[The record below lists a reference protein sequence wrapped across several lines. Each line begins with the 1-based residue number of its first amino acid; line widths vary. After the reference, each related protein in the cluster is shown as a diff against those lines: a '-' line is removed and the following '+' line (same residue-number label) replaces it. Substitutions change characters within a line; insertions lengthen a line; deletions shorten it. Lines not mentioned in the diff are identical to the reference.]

1 MKEFTTRKDNKPR
14 FYHLDN
20 GNLLIVDETGYHEY
34 CKHCR
39 RLLFE
44 YLRESGGC
52 PFECGCPALTVND
65 LVTQLLLSIDNC
77 QTLEEVKRMVLML
90 KAQKDMAY
98 VR

>member
-1 MKEFTTRKDNKPR
+1 MREFSTHKDSKPR

-20 GNLLIVDETGYHEY
+20 GNLLIVDDAGYHEY

-44 YLRESGGC
+44 YLARNGGC
-52 PFECGCPALTVND
+52 TFDCGCPVFTVND
-65 LVTQLLLSIDNC
+65 LVTNLLLSMDAC
-77 QTLEEVKRMVLML
+77 QTIEEAKRMVLML
-90 KAQKDMAY
+90 KAQKDMVY